1 MDFNQFAQYICDYL
15 NDSQKSICDLNSKDC
30 SEYGCWGIISRYMN
44 GKYDKLQA
52 LKLFTAWK
60 RKNYNIR
67 TIVTNKM
74 KDSMYLI

>member
-1 MDFNQFAQYICDYL
+1 
-15 NDSQKSICDLNSKDC
+15 
-30 SEYGCWGIISRYMN
+30 MN